1 MASYYPARNPHL
13 REINI
18 TMMHWVIVTNI
29 CKPWR
34 RAKKRGKGSNKC
46 LLRRHEDRSF
56 HGARVEE
63 TKGVKGK
70 REGER
75 DVELCPKETQVQQKA
90 TPTTTK
96 SFK

>member
-13 REINI
+13 REVNI
-18 TMMHWVIVTNI
+18 TMTQWVIVTNI

-70 REGER
+70 ER
-75 DVELCPKETQVQQKA
+75 GNETWNYAPKRHRSDKRQHKR
-90 TPTTTK
+90 
-96 SFK
+96 